1 MNTSL
6 ISLIIPVRNASAVL
20 PQCLESILSQ
30 SYQQFEILIQD
41 GDSSDET
48 KAVAEQYFQQDE
60 RIKFASEKDN
70 GVYDAMNKALVRASG
85 EWVMFLGADDTL
97 FDEFVLEKF
106 LKENLKQVQVAYGNV
121 EIIGK
126 VQWAS
131 NHKKFDGEFDLD
143 KLLKRNIC
151 HQAIIYRRSNLI
163 CNLPVFNIN
172 YFISADWDLN
182 LKLWSNKPFKY
193 IDMVISKF
201 SAGGISSGVRED
213 RLFKRDF
220 KANIFRYF
228 GLNIYLKY
236 MYKILVYK
244 ISKIH
249 I

>member
-1 MNTSL
+1 MKNSL
-6 ISLIIPVRNASAVL
+6 ISLIIPIRNASAVL

-30 SYQQFEILIQD
+30 SYKNFEIIIQD
-41 GDSSDET
+41 GESSDET
-48 KAVAEQYFQQDE
+48 AVVAANYFQQDE
-60 RIKFASEKDN
+60 RIKFVSEKDH
-70 GVYDAMNKALVRASG
+70 GVYDAMNKALFRATG
-85 EWVMFLGADDTL
+85 EWILFLGADDCL
-97 FDEFVLEKF
+97 FDDFVLEK
-106 LKENLKQVQVAYGNV
+106 LMKENLKLVDVVYGNV

-151 HQAIIYRRSNLI
+151 HQAIIYRRSILI
-163 CNLPVFNIN
+163 SSLPVFNMN

-193 IDMVISKF
+193 VDMLISKF

-213 RLFKRDF
+213 HLFKRDF
-220 KANIFRYF
+220 RANIFRYF
-228 GLNIYLKY
+228 GLNTYLKY

-244 ISKIH
+244 FSKIH